1 MHDEQGLVREAQQGN
16 AGAFARLYESYFDR
30 VYRYVAVRVGNSAD
44 AEDLT
49 GAVFLKAL
57 ESIGRFQW
65 RGAPFSAWLF
75 RIAHNL
81 LVDRLRSRSRREEV
95 VLDEA
100 LPDARQGP
108 DDLVELKVSVEQML
122 GAVHHLTDAQRQVI
136 ALRFASGLSIQE
148 TAQVMGRNEGAV
160 KALQHSAVQ
169 ALRRIL
175 TKGPV
180 RTGKQL

>member
-1 MHDEQGLVREAQQGN
+1 MHEEETLVREAQKGN

-30 VYRYVAVRVGNSAD
+30 IYRYMAVRVGNSAD
-44 AEDLT
+44 AEDL
-49 GAVFLKAL
+49 AEEVFLKAL
-57 ESIGRFQW
+57 ESIGTFQW

-81 LVDRLRSRSRREEV
+81 VIDRARSKGRKEEV

-100 LPDARQGP
+100 LPDTRRAP
-108 DDLVELKVSVEQML
+108 EDLVELKISIEQML
-122 GAVHHLTDAQRQVI
+122 EGVHHLTDAQRQVI
-136 ALRFASGLSIQE
+136 ALRFASGLSIIE
-148 TAQVMGRNEGAV
+148 TAQVMNKNEGAI

-175 TKGPV
+175 TKRPA
-180 RTGKQL
+180 RTGGEP